1 MSFHSLQP
9 QALSTDAREGGSM
22 QRAVSLTNLQDSLHL
37 GAANPIAADF
47 LRKAPEQETF
57 VRLNVAPLG
66 G

>member
-1 MSFHSLQP
+1 
-9 QALSTDAREGGSM
+9 M